1 MYNKQA
7 MEEIQLFII
16 NIIKTYAIS
25 VFWILVLFF
34 GARVVLKKIVK
45 KMVKLV
51 EDENIENRSNLEKR
65 AETLGS
71 IIITTGNIVI
81 YIIVLLMVLKL
92 FGVDIT
98 PILAG
103 VGIIGLAIGFGAQSL
118 VKDFVSGLFILIEN
132 QYGIGDRVKIGSFEG
147 RVKKITM
154 RATVLQDDEGKTFYI
169 SNGLIK
175 DVVNF
180 SQAKKQ

>member
-1 MYNKQA
+1 

-16 NIIKTYAIS
+16 DIVKTYGAN
-25 VFWILVLFF
+25 VFWIVVLFF
-34 GARVVLKKIVK
+34 GARIILKKLVK
-45 KMVKLV
+45 RMIKMV
-51 EDENIENRSNLEKR
+51 EDEDKESSSDVEKR
-65 AETLGS
+65 ARTLGS
-71 IIITTGNIVI
+71 IIITTGNVVI

-103 VGIIGLAIGFGAQSL
+103 VGIIGLAVGFGAQSV

-132 QYGIGDRVKIGSFEG
+132 RYSVGDKVKIGGFEG
-147 RVKKITM
+147 RVKKITI
-154 RATVLQDDEGKTFYI
+154 RSTILEDDEGKTFYI

-175 DVVNF
+175 EVVNF
-180 SQAKKQ
+180 SQKKI